1 MRLPP
6 TPLLLAALLGLSQ
19 CKKKDPDPLSQ
30 LPPATQ
36 TGANT
41 FGCLVNGQ
49 PWLPSGNN
57 GGPNSV
63 ALYDPGIDKPGG
75 AQVNIKA
82 YRLAATDTYIT
93 LYFRQITTQKRIFTM
108 ELPALGQPVVEA
120 FGCYEGDGDS
130 FCNPN
135 LIYLNGQVLLAR
147 VDEKAGIIAGTF
159 WFSAVQRGSP
169 DTLKVTQGRFDYKF

>member
-6 TPLLLAALLGLSQ
+6 TPLLLAALLGLCQ
-19 CKKKDPDPLSQ
+19 CKKKDPDPVSQ

-63 ALYDPGIDKPGG
+63 ALYDPGINTPSG
-75 AQVNIKA
+75 AQLNIA
-82 YRLAATDTYIT
+82 TYRISDSRTYIRLACGPIVA
-93 LYFRQITTQKRIFTM
+93 QKRTFVMT
-108 ELPALGQPVVEA
+108 LPMTEA
-120 FGCYEGDGDS
+120 NGCYEGLDGS
-130 FCNPN
+130 YCGGSA
-135 LIYLNGQVLLAR
+135 LTYLKGQMVLTR
-147 VDEKAGIIAGTF
+147 IDEQIGIISGTF
-159 WFSAVQRGSP
+159 WFTSVRRGSP